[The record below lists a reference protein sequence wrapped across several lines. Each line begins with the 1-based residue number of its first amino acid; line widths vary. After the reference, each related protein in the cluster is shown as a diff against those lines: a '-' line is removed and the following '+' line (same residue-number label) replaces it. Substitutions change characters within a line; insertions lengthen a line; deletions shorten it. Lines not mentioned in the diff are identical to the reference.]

1 MFRRITLSVD
11 LGLSLRNQKQ
21 MQPHHGLKTVAK
33 RPPVTKYSALPL
45 LEVFAQQCRGGCSDT
60 LGPRGGY
67 GQAVGQGL
75 LPRNERMLAPL
86 PRGPRRKGLFLSGL
100 FGLLQRSRRSDFQ
113 GEEAARVSSC
123 PARIYSE
130 PVESLAVPLL
140 VWTVLHPRV
149 YLCPTSYL
157 C

>member
-45 LEVFAQQCRGGCSDT
+45 LEVFAQQRRGGCSDT

-86 PRGPRRKGLFLSGL
+86 PRGPRRKGLLLSGL
-100 FGLLQRSRRSDFQ
+100 FGLLQGVAGLISKGRRQQ
-113 GEEAARVSSC
+113 GSAAALPGSTQSQWR
-123 PARIYSE
+123 A
-130 PVESLAVPLL
+130 
-140 VWTVLHPRV
+140 
-149 YLCPTSYL
+149 
-157 C
+157 